1 MRRTVVLG
9 IPGLMASSIG
19 DHTPHLAA
27 LARAGGTRLVTP
39 VLPAVAP
46 AVEATFLTGV
56 EPRVHGCV
64 GSGWYARELGALVVD
79 RPSSRLVDGERIW
92 EAARR
97 VDPAFTSATIFWSHG
112 MYGTS
117 DFSVCLRPGDEQE
130 LYAQPAALGAEL
142 VKALGPM
149 PVHALWGPGASVEA
163 SRWIGRAARLVYET
177 RQPTLT
183 MVGLPHLDREL
194 QRLGPDHPDV
204 GRALDAIDQVAGELV
219 ERARRDG
226 SRVIVVSPHGMSPV
240 SAPVHLNR
248 ALGRAQLLS
257 LRDVGG
263 AELLDVG
270 ASDAFAVADRQVA
283 HVYVRAPEQVPAV
296 KALLEATEGVDR
308 VLDREGLRAAGLD
321 HPRSGELFAIAA
333 ADRWFSH
340 AWWSDDAVAPRRA
353 RTVGWSGKVGH
364 DPAELF
370 VDPMLVAPR
379 LRLVVKTWLR
389 RLGFDAAVDV
399 VPLGGNLVRG
409 SYGRVSADAVS
420 SPVVVSSDAELLPAE
435 TVDAKAF
442 KRLVLDHLFDAPKK
456 VKRPV
461 VEAHHLQLL
470 SAAAAIEA
478 RPEPAKNGKHAHDA
492 YLEQGTA
499 ME

>member
-27 LARAGGTRLVTP
+27 LARAGGTRLLSP

-46 AVEATFLTGV
+46 AVDATFLTGV

-64 GSGWYARELGALVVD
+64 GSGWYARELGAVVVD
-79 RPSSRLVDGERIW
+79 RPSSRLVEGERIW
-92 EAARR
+92 EAAKRLE
-97 VDPAFTSATIFWSHG
+97 PSFTSATIFWSHA

-117 DFSVCLRPGDEQE
+117 DFSLCLRPRDEGE
-130 LYAQPAALGAEL
+130 LYAQPGALGPEV

-149 PVHALWGPGASVEA
+149 PVHALWGPGASIAA

-177 RQPTLT
+177 RQPTLM

-194 QRLGPDHPDV
+194 QRLGPDHPDA
-204 GRALDAIDQVAGELV
+204 GRALEALDDVVGELV
-219 ERARRDG
+219 TRVRRDG
-226 SRVIVVSPHGMSPV
+226 SRVVVVSPHGMSPV

-248 ALGRAQLLS
+248 ALGRAQLLAVRES
-257 LRDVGG
+257 TGR
-263 AELLDVG
+263 ELLDVG
-270 ASDAFAVADRQVA
+270 ACDAFAVADRQVA
-283 HVYVRAPEQVPAV
+283 HVYVQRPEQVAAV
-296 KALLEATEGVDR
+296 KALLEETEGVER
-308 VLDREGLRAAGLD
+308 VLDREGMRVEGLD
-321 HPRSGELFAIAA
+321 HPRAGELFAIAA

-340 AWWSDDAVAPRRA
+340 QWWSDDAVAPQLA
-353 RTVGWSGKVGH
+353 RTVGWPGKVGH

-370 VDPMLVAPR
+370 IDPMLVAPR

-389 RLGFDAAVDV
+389 KLGFDAAVDV
-399 VPLGGNLVRG
+399 VPLSGNLVRG

-420 SPVVVSSDAELLPAE
+420 SPVLLSTEAELLPAAAI
-435 TVDAKAF
+435 DAKSV
-442 KRLVLDHLFDAPKK
+442 KRLVLDHVLDVPKK
-456 VKRPV
+456 PKRLAP
-461 VEAHHLQLL
+461 EAHHLQLL
-470 SAAAAIEA
+470 SAAVATE
-478 RPEPAKNGKHAHDA
+478 RPEPVKNGKHAHEA